1 MWITIII
8 GAAGNSNMH
17 YQMDLRIHK
26 SLSLSLYAIY
36 RTTLIIVMCC
46 YSIVYAYI
54 RMASEVTSA
63 AASASS
69 TPPIVCQ
76 VLL

>member
-26 SLSLSLYAIY
+26 SLLSLSLGMLLRY
-36 RTTLIIVMCC
+36 RTTLIIVMCAAIVV
-46 YSIVYAYI
+46 SI
-54 RMASEVTSA
+54 
-63 AASASS
+63 
-69 TPPIVCQ
+69 
-76 VLL
+76 

>member
-26 SLSLSLYAIY
+26 SLLSLYAIAIALSY
-36 RTTLIIVMCC
+36 NS
-46 YSIVYAYI
+46 YNSD
-54 RMASEVTSA
+54 
-63 AASASS
+63 
-69 TPPIVCQ
+69 

>member
-26 SLSLSLYAIY
+26 SLLSLCMLLRY
-36 RTTLIIVMCC
+36 RTTLIIVMCAAIVV
-46 YSIVYAYI
+46 SI
-54 RMASEVTSA
+54 
-63 AASASS
+63 
-69 TPPIVCQ
+69 
-76 VLL
+76 

>member
-26 SLSLSLYAIY
+26 SLLSLSLYAIALLY
-36 RTTLIIVMCC
+36 NS
-46 YSIVYAYI
+46 YNSDVYCH
-54 RMASEVTSA
+54 
-63 AASASS
+63 SS
-69 TPPIVCQ
+69 N
-76 VLL
+76 

>member
-26 SLSLSLYAIY
+26 SLLSLSLCMLLRY
-36 RTTLIIVMCC
+36 RTTLIIVMCAAIVV
-46 YSIVYAYI
+46 SI
-54 RMASEVTSA
+54 
-63 AASASS
+63 
-69 TPPIVCQ
+69 
-76 VLL
+76 

>member
-26 SLSLSLYAIY
+26 SLLSLYAIAIALSY
-36 RTTLIIVMCC
+36 NSYNSDVCC
-46 YSIVYAYI
+46 YSSKYIVYAYI
-54 RMASEVTSA
+54 RMASEVT
-63 AASASS
+63 
-69 TPPIVCQ
+69 
-76 VLL
+76 

>member
-26 SLSLSLYAIY
+26 SLLSLSLSLCMLLRY
-36 RTTLIIVMCC
+36 RTTLIIVMCAAIVV
-46 YSIVYAYI
+46 SI
-54 RMASEVTSA
+54 
-63 AASASS
+63 
-69 TPPIVCQ
+69 
-76 VLL
+76 

>member
-26 SLSLSLYAIY
+26 SLLSLSLFLYAIALSY
-36 RTTLIIVMCC
+36 NSYNSDVCC
-46 YSIVYAYI
+46 YSSKYIAYAYI
-54 RMASEVTSA
+54 RMASEVT
-63 AASASS
+63 
-69 TPPIVCQ
+69 
-76 VLL
+76 